1 MRERKQDLFE
11 IILEPEIDAVCIT
24 TNGNYSRQGLAIMG
38 GGCAR
43 VAAEKWQQLPIN
55 LGKCLKTHGNNIP
68 YIIGATNE
76 LGDYIELDHQMIVNK
91 EYKCLIFSFPTINS
105 LNDGGASLDLI
116 KRSAV
121 LMMDYANSYKLKGVV
136 CARFGSGIGGLNW
149 YDEVF
154 PVVKDILDDRFI
166 VVCQEQDELRN

>member
-11 IILEPEIDAVCIT
+11 IILEPGIDAVCIT

-43 VAAEKWQQLPIN
+43 VAAEKWQQLPRN

-105 LNDGGASLDLI
+105 LNEGGASLDLI
-116 KRSAV
+116 KRSAI
-121 LMMDYANSYKLKGVV
+121 LMMDYANSYKLNNIVLGRPGVGV
-136 CARFGSGIGGLNW
+136 GSLLW
-149 YDEVF
+149 DD
-154 PVVKDILDDRFI
+154 VKKEIENILDDRFI
-166 VVCQEQDELRN
+166 IVSFQHEE